1 MKRKTLSNTYLSMF
15 CTELAMLLDAGL
27 TVSDSIQVLHQDNTS
42 AQSKAVMSS
51 LYNELLLGSPLSK
64 TLDES
69 GVFPKYMI
77 HMIEVG
83 EKTGRLT
90 QTLNAL
96 AEHYERQT
104 RLSVTIKNSVLYP
117 AILLLLMIVVVLVLI
132 VQVLPI
138 FNDIYAR
145 LGAQMDPL
153 AVRFMQF
160 GGWLSNAAVGI
171 AIAFTAFFAVLF
183 VFWLAAPIRKVIV
196 RAFADRWGDKGIFGR
211 LASSRFVYAL
221 TLAMAS
227 GMDIAD
233 SIDMAAK
240 VSGGSRAVNDKHRVC
255 VTLLESGKTLSESLS
270 AAGILSAQD
279 AKMLSVG
286 SISGRADFA
295 MAEIA
300 RRSDISVR
308 DSIDRIVA
316 GVEPTLVILSSVVVG
331 VILLS
336 VMLPLMGIMT
346 AIG

>member
-1 MKRKTLSNTYLSMF
+1 MKQRTLNNTYLSMF

-27 TVSDSIQVLHQDNTS
+27 AITDSVQVLQDDKTG
-42 AQSKAVMSS
+42 AEAKEITQI
-51 LYNELLLGSPLSK
+51 LYNSLILGNPFSAALAETK
-64 TLDES
+64 
-69 GVFPKYMI
+69 VFPQYMI

-83 EKTGRLT
+83 ERTGRLV

-96 AEHYERQT
+96 AAHYERQS

-117 AILLLLMIVVVLVLI
+117 AILLVLMIAVVLILI

-138 FNDIYAR
+138 FNDIFAR

-153 AVRFMQF
+153 AVRLMQF

-171 AIAFTAFFAVLF
+171 ALVFGAIFVLLF
-183 VFWLAAPIRKVIV
+183 IMWVASPIRKGIV
-196 RAFADRWGDKGIFGR
+196 RAFSDRWGNKGIFGR
-211 LASSRFVYAL
+211 MAASRFVYAL

-227 GMDIAD
+227 GMDTSD
-233 SIDMAAK
+233 SIEIAAK
-240 VSGGSRAVNDKHRVC
+240 VSGGTKAVDEKHRKC
-255 VTLLESGKTLSESLS
+255 VELLESGSTLSDALS
-270 AAGILSAQD
+270 GAGILSAQD

-286 SISGRADFA
+286 SVSGKADLA

-300 RRSDISVR
+300 RRSDINVR

-346 AIG
+346 SIG

>member
-1 MKRKTLSNTYLSMF
+1 
-15 CTELAMLLDAGL
+15 MLLDAGL
-27 TVSDSIQVLHQDNTS
+27 TVGDSVQVLHDDKDVGE
-42 AQSKAVMSS
+42 SKRVLQS
-51 LYNELLLGSPLSK
+51 LYDTLFLGNSFSVAL
-64 TLDES
+64 EGA

-83 EKTGRLT
+83 ERTGRLT
-90 QTLNAL
+90 QTLSAL
-96 AEHYERQT
+96 AEHYERQS

-117 AILLLLMIVVVLVLI
+117 AILLFLMIAVVLILI

-138 FNDIYAR
+138 FSDIYAR
-145 LGAQMDPL
+145 LGTQMDPL
-153 AVRFMQF
+153 AVRLMQF
-160 GGWLSNAAVGI
+160 GGWLGNAVAGI
-171 AIAFTAFFAVLF
+171 AVVFAF
-183 VFWLAAPIRKVIV
+183 VFAFLLVLWFVVPVRKGLA
-196 RAFADRWGDKGIFGR
+196 RAFADRWGGMGIFGR
-211 LASSRFVYAL
+211 MASSRFVFAL

-227 GMDIAD
+227 GMDTAD
-233 SIDMAAK
+233 SIDLAAR
-240 VSGGSRAVNDKHRVC
+240 VSGGSRAVSERHKVC
-255 VTLLESGKTLSESLS
+255 VGLLESGRTLSEALCVS
-270 AAGILSAQD
+270 GILSVQE
-279 AKMLSVG
+279 AKLLSVG
-286 SISGRADFA
+286 SVSGRADFA